1 MSWHPIAAAVVLAT
15 SLTGAAAQAPP
26 PADPNVEVLD
36 IQRERYERMTVAVT
50 IQGQGPFDFLI
61 DTGAQATVLSRA
73 VADRLMLHD
82 RDTATLVGMAS
93 IRTVETTPI
102 DDFTLGS
109 RNFYIRQAPVVEGEH
124 IGGAD
129 GILGL
134 DSLQN
139 QRVLLD
145 FHKREIAVA
154 DAEEL
159 GGNRGYEIVVR
170 ARELLGQ
177 LIITSARLDG
187 VQVDVIVDT
196 GAQGSVGNMALF
208 ARLRR
213 NRDVGETEMTDI
225 NGATLGGVLRV
236 ARELKLGRA
245 SVQNFPILFA
255 DSRPFHTLGLAD
267 KPALIL
273 GMSELKLFR
282 RVAIDFKTRRVLFD
296 LPPDAGSFRR
306 FVSDTT
312 GT

>member
-1 MSWHPIAAAVVLAT
+1 M
-15 SLTGAAAQAPP
+15 
-26 PADPNVEVLD
+26 
-36 IQRERYERMTVAVT
+36 
-50 IQGQGPFDFLI
+50 
-61 DTGAQATVLSRA
+61 LSRA

>member
-1 MSWHPIAAAVVLAT
+1 MSWHPIAAAAILAT
-15 SLTGAAAQAPP
+15 SLTGAAAEAPVP
-26 PADPNVEVLD
+26 VDPAVEILD
-36 IQRERYERMTVAVT
+36 IERERYERMTVPVT

-61 DTGAQATVLSRA
+61 DTGAQATVLSRDL
-73 VADRLMLHD
+73 ADRLMLHD
-82 RDTATLVGMAS
+82 RDSATLVGMAS
-93 IRTVETTPI
+93 VRTVETTPI
-102 DDFTLGS
+102 DDFNLGS
-109 RNFYIRQAPVVEGEH
+109 RSFYIRQAPVVEGAH

-145 FHKREIAVA
+145 FHNREISVA
-154 DAEEL
+154 DAAQL

-170 ARELLGQ
+170 ARERLGQ
-177 LIITSARLDG
+177 LIITTARLDG
-187 VQVDVIVDT
+187 VQVEVIVDT

-208 ARLRR
+208 ERMRR
-213 NRDVGETEMTDI
+213 HREMDETEMTDI
-225 NGATLGGVLRV
+225 NGATLGGFVRI

-255 DSRPFHTLGLAD
+255 DSRPFHSLGLAD

-296 LPPDAGSFRR
+296 LPPDAMAFRG
-306 FVSDTT
+306 FVSDSA